1 MQVPL
6 GILAKNENKG
16 GEMIEIMKH
25 HHEEYVPF
33 VAKETPIFIET
44 LQEAVTFKATEMH
57 SILFGGEQLTAAQA
71 RSAKRNIANGDS
83 DSVKLLGLIPVAE
96 DWHTKMSLLSVSI

>member
-1 MQVPL
+1 M
-6 GILAKNENKG
+6 LAKNENKG

-57 SILFGGEQLTAAQA
+57 SILFGSCCTV
-71 RSAKRNIANGDS
+71 D
-83 DSVKLLGLIPVAE
+83 LLIHKDRKE
-96 DWHTKMSLLSVSI
+96 RILSVTYIWNI